1 VRSLARKNG
10 LPLRQWLSRRRFLGQ
25 SAATLA
31 TGWAS
36 TAAAADGDFES
47 GSIDLSPGQQVKE
60 TGPRIVRVSVELPNL
75 PPQMDGFRIAQ
86 ISDLHLEPYTTTRQ
100 IARVVKLCN
109 SIQPDL
115 VAMTGDFVTYN
126 ARPAG
131 KLAEILSE
139 LKAPHGVYAS
149 LGNHDFQSGHQHVV
163 HALED
168 KGMPVLRNVCR
179 AIHTDKG
186 VLHLAGMDSRYVSS
200 PHLRSTLDSWRENQ
214 PLVMMMHEPDVADDL
229 AEAKVHALQ
238 LSGHTHGG
246 QVRFMGL
253 QPSIHRRAKWGKKYL
268 AGAYNVGTV
277 RLYVNRGI
285 GTVGVPLRVQCPPE
299 VTEITL
305 RSPELR
311 RALVKV

>member
-1 VRSLARKNG
+1 MKH
-10 LPLRQWLSRRRFLGQ
+10 WLSRRRFLGQ

-31 TGWAS
+31 AGWAS
-36 TAAAADGDFES
+36 TATAEELDGEFES
-47 GSIDLSPGQQVKE
+47 GSIDLSPGQRVKE
-60 TGPRIVRVSVELPNL
+60 TGPRVVRVSVELPHL
-75 PPQMDGFRIAQ
+75 PPAMDGFRIAQ
-86 ISDLHLEPYTTTRQ
+86 ISDLHLEPYTTPRQ

-109 SIQPDL
+109 SLQPDL

-126 ARPAG
+126 ARPAVQ
-131 KLAEILSE
+131 LAEILSE
-139 LKAPHGVYAS
+139 LKATYGVYAS
-149 LGNHDFQSGHQHVV
+149 LGNHDFQSGHEHVV
-163 HALED
+163 YALEQQ
-168 KGMPVLRNVCR
+168 KIPVLRNVCR
-179 AIHTDKG
+179 TIHTDKG
-186 VLHLAGMDSRYVSS
+186 DLHLAGMDSRYVSS
-200 PHLRSTLDSWRENQ
+200 PNLRSTLESWRENQ

-229 AEAKVHALQ
+229 ADAKLHALQ

-246 QVRFMGL
+246 QLVFMGM

-311 RALVKV
+311 REMRV

>member
-1 VRSLARKNG
+1 MKH
-10 LPLRQWLSRRRFLGQ
+10 WLSRRSFLGQ

-31 TGWAS
+31 AGWAS
-36 TAAAADGDFES
+36 TAAAEDGEFES
-47 GSIDLSPGQQVKE
+47 GSIDLRSGEKVKE
-60 TGPRIVRVSVELPNL
+60 TGPRVVRVSVDLPNL

-86 ISDLHLEPYTTTRQ
+86 ISDLHLEPYTTARQ

-109 SIQPDL
+109 SLQPDL

-139 LKAPHGVYAS
+139 LKATYGVYAS
-149 LGNHDFQSGHQHVV
+149 LGNHDFQSGHEHVV
-163 HALED
+163 YALEQH
-168 KGMPVLRNVCR
+168 KIPVLRNVCR
-179 AIHTDKG
+179 TIHTDKG
-186 VLHLAGMDSRYVSS
+186 ELHLAGMDSRYVSS
-200 PHLRSTLDSWRENQ
+200 PHLRTTLESWRENQ

-229 AEAKVHALQ
+229 ADAKIHALQ

-246 QVRFMGL
+246 QLVFMGMP
-253 QPSIHRRAKWGKKYL
+253 PSIHRRAKWGKKYL

-285 GTVGVPLRVQCPPE
+285 GCVGVPLRVQCPPE

-305 RSPELR
+305 RSP
-311 RALVKV
+311 ALKREMRV